1 MSTAISYGS
10 SGPDVKNLQELLN
23 NFLPS
28 SHLNLDG
35 QFGVRTEAAVRVFQA
50 SIGIGIDG
58 VAGPITLEALK
69 KGAHTSHTV
78 DFPPSVNVKEAPW
91 MTVAMGE
98 IGQKEIRGP
107 RHNPRIIE
115 YHAATSLKASTD
127 ETAWCSSFV
136 NWCLRQ
142 VSITGTNSAA
152 AIRWINWGKAATPK
166 EGAIT
171 VIHQLNAANSGYHV
185 AFFLQDCGSHH
196 RLLGGNQS
204 NRVKSSLYPKASWRI
219 VAQRWPT

>member
-1 MSTAISYGS
+1 MSTAICYGS
-10 SGPDVKNLQELLN
+10 RGPDVKNLQELLN
-23 NFLPS
+23 NFHSS
-28 SHLNLDG
+28 SHLNADG
-35 QFGVRTEAAVRVFQA
+35 EFGPRTEAAVRVFQA

-58 VAGPITLEALK
+58 VAGPITLAALK
-69 KGAHTSHTV
+69 KGVLTSHTV
-78 DFPPSVNVKEAPW
+78 EASIQVNLKDAPW
-91 MTVAMGE
+91 MAVAMRE

-107 RHNPRIIE
+107 LHNPRIIE
-115 YHAATSLKASTD
+115 YHAATALKASTD
-127 ETAWCSSFV
+127 ETPWCSSFV

-142 VSITGTNSAA
+142 VNIPGTNSAA
-152 AIRWINWGKAATPK
+152 AVSWINWGKASIPK

-171 VIHQLNAANSGYHV
+171 VIHQIHAAKSGYHV

-204 NRVKSSLYPKASWRI
+204 NRVKASLYPKTSWQI